1 MLLTVIDI
9 YCFAFFFFFS
19 PLLFWL
25 VCGLFQRDARKY
37 YLLTLSGIWILQV
50 VGLVLCIYFWLFYSV
65 VEFKMEESMKKAAE
79 VLNKHSLSGRPLK
92 VKEVS
97 SFFFFLPLVLVMEPR
112 VLYILRKQSATELH
126 SQLKSK
132 V

>member
-1 MLLTVIDI
+1 
-9 YCFAFFFFFS
+9 
-19 PLLFWL
+19 
-25 VCGLFQRDARKY
+25 
-37 YLLTLSGIWILQV
+37 
-50 VGLVLCIYFWLFYSV
+50 
-65 VEFKMEESMKKAAE
+65 MKKAAE

-97 SFFFFLPLVLVMEPR
+97 SFFFFFLPLVLVMEPR